1 VLTSATWNRRGWN
14 DSRLLAAL
22 GLAGSSVAI
31 TFDAWK
37 DIYRIA
43 SRDEES
49 SHVFLVPIV
58 VAWLFWVRRRRLRH
72 VCPTQSFSGPLVV
85 ACGWIVHSVGDTY
98 LLQSCF
104 HAGAIMMAV
113 GCLLTMFGAA
123 LLREFL
129 PVFLTLVFLIPVPGR
144 VRQQIAVPLQTVT
157 AQVTGELFNLMGAP
171 VMRTGNT
178 LSINGA
184 DIQIVEACN
193 GLRMMFALSLA
204 TFAFA
209 FGSPLRGYAR
219 VVVLIATPVSAIAC
233 NVVRLIPTVWLYGN
247 YPSDVA
253 TLVHDI
259 GGWVM
264 LVMSFLILL
273 GIVRLIRWAK
283 LPVTTYTLAYD

>member
-1 VLTSATWNRRGWN
+1 V
-14 DSRLLAAL
+14 AAL
-22 GLAGSSVAI
+22 VLVLASVAI

-49 SHVFLVPIV
+49 SHVFLVPVV

-72 VCPTQSFSGPLVV
+72 FSPTQSLVGPVIV
-85 ACGWIVHSVGDTY
+85 ACGWLVHSVGDTY
-98 LLQSCF
+98 LLQSF
-104 HAGAIMMAV
+104 YHAGAILMAV
-113 GCLLTMFGAA
+113 GCLLTVCGTA

-129 PVFLTLVFLIPVPGR
+129 PVFLTLVFLVPVPGR
-144 VRQQIAVPLQTVT
+144 VRQQIAVPLQAVT
-157 AQVTGELFNLMGAP
+157 AQVTSELFNLMGAP
-171 VMRTGNT
+171 VVRTGNT

-219 VVVLIATPVSAIAC
+219 ALVLTATPVSAIAC

-247 YPSDVA
+247 YPSGVA
-253 TLVHDI
+253 TLVHDV
-259 GGWVM
+259 GGWAM

-283 LPVTTYTLAYD
+283 LPATTYTLAYD

>member
-1 VLTSATWNRRGWN
+1 V
-14 DSRLLAAL
+14 AAL
-22 GLAGSSVAI
+22 VLVLASVAI

-49 SHVFLVPIV
+49 SHVFLVPVV
-58 VAWLFWVRRRRLRH
+58 VAWLFWVRRRRFRH
-72 VCPTQSFSGPLVV
+72 FCPTHSLFGPLIV
-85 ACGWIVHSVGDTY
+85 ASGWLLHSLGDTY
-98 LLQSCF
+98 LLQSF
-104 HAGAIMMAV
+104 YHAGAILMAV
-113 GCLLTMFGAA
+113 GCVLTVFGTA

-129 PVFLTLVFLIPVPGR
+129 PAFLTLVFLIPVPGR
-144 VRQQIAVPLQTVT
+144 IRQQIAVPLQTVT
-157 AQVTGELFNLMGAP
+157 AQVTAELFNLMGAP
-171 VMRTGNT
+171 VMRSGNT

-253 TLVHDI
+253 ALAHDI